1 MIIYELKFYPYD
13 YNANVRR
20 RQTADDRQ
28 ILQGG
33 TVFFKALILIKTP
46 YENDKFTL
54 SNRGIKRKQT
64 IEKSQ
69 QKIILTRMIK
79 MPW

>member
-1 MIIYELKFYPYD
+1 MFFIELKFYPYD

-20 RQTADDRQ
+20 RQIVDDRQ

-54 SNRGIKRKQT
+54 QNRAVKRKQT

>member
-1 MIIYELKFYPYD
+1 MIFFAFIGMNVFYELKFYPYD

-20 RQTADDRQ
+20 WQIADDRQ

-54 SNRGIKRKQT
+54 QNRVIKRKQT
-64 IEKSQ
+64 TEKNQ
-69 QKIILTRMIK
+69 Q
-79 MPW
+79 

>member
-1 MIIYELKFYPYD
+1 MFFIELKFYPYD

-20 RQTADDRQ
+20 RQIVDDRQ

-54 SNRGIKRKQT
+54 QNKVVKRKQT
-64 IEKSQ
+64 TEKNQ
-69 QKIILTRMIK
+69 QKIILTRLIK
-79 MPW
+79 TPW

>member
-28 ILQGG
+28 ILQGRPDMKIRMNMKLDIRVKMNMKLDIRARMNVRTNMG
-33 TVFFKALILIKTP
+33 TGLRNI
-46 YENDKFTL
+46 
-54 SNRGIKRKQT
+54 
-64 IEKSQ
+64 
-69 QKIILTRMIK
+69 
-79 MPW
+79 

>member
-1 MIIYELKFYPYD
+1 MFFIELKFNPYD

-20 RQTADDRQ
+20 RQIVDDRQ

-54 SNRGIKRKQT
+54 QNRAVKRK
-64 IEKSQ
+64 
-69 QKIILTRMIK
+69 
-79 MPW
+79 